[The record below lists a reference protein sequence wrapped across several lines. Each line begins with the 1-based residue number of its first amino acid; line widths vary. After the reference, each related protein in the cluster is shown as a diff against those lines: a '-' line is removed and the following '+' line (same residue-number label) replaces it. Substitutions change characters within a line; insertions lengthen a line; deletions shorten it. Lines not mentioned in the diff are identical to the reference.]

1 MFHFHKIF
9 VLFFLI
15 LYTATILP
23 AGGGKETEGSKL
35 ATEPVPVTVS
45 GRVRLTG
52 NSPMTSLV
60 ITGENREW
68 HIEQSEEKK
77 LTHLQQQTVTV
88 SGKEY
93 YFDYFFAN
101 GSFTERRYFI
111 KDITL
116 IN

>member
-1 MFHFHKIF
+1 MNPRKIF
-9 VLFFLI
+9 VLFFLL
-15 LYTATILP
+15 LYAAANLP
-23 AGGGKETEGSKL
+23 AGGGKETESPK
-35 ATEPVPVTVS
+35 PVQVTVS
-45 GRVRLTG
+45 GRVRLIG

-77 LTHLQQQTVTV
+77 LKHLQQQTVIV
-88 SGKEY
+88 SGNEY

-101 GSFTERRYFI
+101 GSFAERRYFI